1 MLRRIP
7 PLIMILLLF
16 AAIGFGRQ
24 LLADPVNTL
33 LVIGLSA
40 LLFYL
45 VSNYLKSGRFFPGT
59 MKKNPLKQRFSA
71 QRSPAKKQA
80 NQARKPNPFQ
90 VIQGSKSKS
99 KQKEEQRDP
108 KNNIFH

>member
-1 MLRRIP
+1 MFRRIP

-16 AAIGFGRQ
+16 AAFGFGQQ
-24 LLADPVNTL
+24 LLSDPVNTL

-45 VSNYLKSGRFFPGT
+45 VSNYLKSGRFIPGT
-59 MKKNPLKQRFSA
+59 LKKNQMKQRSAA
-71 QRSPAKKQA
+71 QRSPTKKQG

-99 KQKEEQRDP
+99 KQKQEHRDT